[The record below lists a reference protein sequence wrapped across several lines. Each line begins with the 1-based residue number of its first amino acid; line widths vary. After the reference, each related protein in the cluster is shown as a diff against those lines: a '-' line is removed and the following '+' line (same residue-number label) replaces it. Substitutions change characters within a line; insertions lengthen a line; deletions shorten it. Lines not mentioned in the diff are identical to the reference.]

1 MGETEV
7 LWALD
12 VLLEVRDGLRRPG
25 CRDLGE
31 YAGLG
36 KDGDIADAGVVGDLK
51 DLAIRGEDMDPGLS
65 GTHTGDTLVAH
76 VDVGEVVHGED

>member
-7 LWALD
+7 LWARDL
-12 VLLEVRDGLRRPG
+12 LLEVTDGLRRPG

-36 KDGDIADAGVVGDLK
+36 KDGDIADAGVAGDLK
-51 DLAIRGEDMDPGLS
+51 DLAPRGEDKDPRFIGA
-65 GTHTGDTLVAH
+65 HTGDALVEHAE
-76 VDVGEVVHGED
+76 VGEVVHGED